1 MAELIPLIG
10 ETVVPPLL
18 EGASILSET
27 VTEVIAPAIA
37 EVAGNCAD
45 FVGENPL
52 ATSLSVSAAFHAAK
66 KLKGT
71 IFTHNKIDESYQN
84 DAFKTGKDT
93 HEHRIANVEK
103 YIDLL
108 VRREAK
114 MMIVQ
119 MNGFK
124 NGTAWLDGV
133 DKFYTPGVC
142 QYCSKCKKR
151 PATHGKEDAEKPELC
166 QECVGKKRNGDEFV
180 KDFREQTVDYLYNN
194 VVAFHRDSE
203 NNKAQLQILDPETE
217 TRVSIRTA
225 TVVSDLAASN
235 KTLVELVTKQEDGI
249 AENRKMAMLML
260 KQLAE
265 QSTLQSLAMEKG
277 DDRAHIAQKAQM
289 RAAEQTNN
297 ILLEVMKQ
305 NKNVAGNL
313 STIEKMADLNAAAQA
328 KICVVERKAE
338 DAERKAEDAERKA
351 ENAEKEAVVA
361 KNTADKAVSEAEIA
375 IATADQYK
383 RECESAVQELH
394 ELDIINNPEA
404 AMAEAL
410 ESKISVNPD
419 RFRGSRGTQGVK
431 GNCGTQGVR
440 GTPGMPGAR
449 GVQGNRGNRG
459 ASFWSNPFAA
469 Q

>member
-1 MAELIPLIG
+1 MAALIPPVL
-10 ETVVPPLL
+10 ETIVPPLL
-18 EGASILSET
+18 EGASLLSET
-27 VTEVIAPAIA
+27 VTDVIAPAVVEA
-37 EVAGNCAD
+37 AGACAD
-45 FVGENPL
+45 CIGENPL
-52 ATSLSVSAAFHAAK
+52 VASLSVSAAFHAAK

-71 IFTHNKIDESYQN
+71 IFSHNKIDESYQN

-93 HEHRIANVEK
+93 HEHRLANVEK
-103 YIDLL
+103 YIALA

-133 DKFYTPGVC
+133 DKFYTPGIC

-265 QSTLQSLAMEKG
+265 QSTLQSLAMAKG
-277 DDRAHIAQKAQM
+277 DERAHIAQEAQM
-289 RAAEQTNN
+289 KASEQTNN

-313 STIEKMADLNAAAQA
+313 STIEKMADMNKASTIQLR
-328 KICVVERKAE
+328 IVERKAE

-351 ENAEKEAVVA
+351 DEAEIKAENAEKEAVVA
-361 KNTADKAVSEAEIA
+361 KNIAQKSITEAEG
-375 IATADQYK
+375 ATATANRYK
-383 RECESAVQELH
+383 RDCEKAVQELN
-394 ELDIINNPEA
+394 ELDIINNPEKIV
-404 AMAEAL
+404 AEAL
-410 ESKISVNPD
+410 VN
-419 RFRGSRGTQGVK
+419 
-431 GNCGTQGVR
+431 
-440 GTPGMPGAR
+440 
-449 GVQGNRGNRG
+449 
-459 ASFWSNPFAA
+459 
-469 Q
+469 

>member
-1 MAELIPLIG
+1 MSHLTLIKLDPIQYQKEMAEIVL
-10 ETVVPPLL
+10 TAAV
-18 EGASILSET
+18 EGASLLSET
-27 VTEVIAPAIA
+27 VTDVIAPAVVEA
-37 EVAGNCAD
+37 AGACAD
-45 FVGENPL
+45 RIRENPM
-52 ATSLSVSAAFHAAK
+52 AASLSVSAALHAAK

-71 IFTHNKIDESYQN
+71 VFTHNKIDESYQN
-84 DAFKTGKDT
+84 AAFKTGKYT
-93 HEHRIANVEK
+93 HEHRLANIEK
-103 YIDLL
+103 HLAL
-108 VRREAK
+108 AQQREAK

-124 NGTAWLDGV
+124 NGTAWLDNI
-133 DKFYTPGVC
+133 DKFHTPGIC

-225 TVVSDLAASN
+225 TVVSDLAAAN
-235 KTLVELVTKQEDGI
+235 KELVAHVTKQDSRNEDGI

-265 QSTLQSLAMEKG
+265 QSTLQSLAMAKG
-277 DDRAHIAQKAQM
+277 DERAHIAQEAQM
-289 RAAEQTNN
+289 KAAEQTNN

-313 STIEKMADLNAAAQA
+313 STIEKMADMNKASTIQLRMGERKANDAEMKAVNA
-328 KICVVERKAE
+328 ERKAE
-338 DAERKAEDAERKA
+338 DAERKADEAEIKAEEAEIKA

-361 KNTADKAVSEAEIA
+361 KNIAQKSITEAEG
-375 IATADQYK
+375 ATATANRYK
-383 RECESAVQELH
+383 RDCEKAVQELN
-394 ELDIINNPEA
+394 ELD
-404 AMAEAL
+404 
-410 ESKISVNPD
+410 
-419 RFRGSRGTQGVK
+419 
-431 GNCGTQGVR
+431 
-440 GTPGMPGAR
+440 
-449 GVQGNRGNRG
+449 
-459 ASFWSNPFAA
+459 
-469 Q
+469 